1 MQVIDT
7 HIHLYAD
14 EYQADRKSL
23 IDQALKAGVQKF
35 LLPNIDLDSVAG
47 MDALCRE
54 YPGVCIPMMGL
65 HPCYVNY
72 EVEQQLAE
80 VRRLLESG
88 TYAAV
93 GEIGMDRHWSL
104 EYIQQQEQALRTQL
118 TWAHEFDLPVALH
131 TRSAND
137 EVIAIIRDLNLP
149 GLRGVFHCFSG
160 SIEQAQAMIDL
171 GFYLGI
177 GGVIT
182 YKNAGIDR
190 VIASIGLDRI
200 VLETDG
206 PYLAPVPHRGKRNQ
220 PGFLLH
226 VLEKTAEVVGVTPQQ
241 AAEITSKNATDL
253 FRL

>member
-14 EYQADRKSL
+14 EYQGDRKSL
-23 IDQALKAGVQKF
+23 IDQALKAGVKTF

-47 MDALCRE
+47 METLCRE
-54 YPGVCIPMMGL
+54 YPGVCLPMMGL
-65 HPCYVNY
+65 HPCYVNAG
-72 EVEQQLAE
+72 VEQQLAE
-80 VRRLLESG
+80 VRSLLESG
-88 TYAAV
+88 TYVAV
-93 GEIGMDRHWSL
+93 GEIGMDKHWSL
-104 EYIQQQEQALRTQL
+104 EFIQQQEHALRTQL

-137 EVIAIIRDLNLP
+137 EVISILRDLNLP

-190 VIASIGLDRI
+190 VIASIGLDHV

-220 PGFLLH
+220 PGYLLH
-226 VLEKTAEVVGVTPQQ
+226 ILEKTAEVIGITPQQ